1 MTTDGYVEH
10 IVQTKTSAG
19 IMALIV
25 LGAIITVVGAFFMF
39 FVPGGSIFGL
49 PLAVVGVIIFSLAI
63 NRKECEFEYLFV
75 NDDVEVA
82 RITAKSSRKQVYHFE
97 GGEVKQIT
105 TVDSIYRDN
114 EHQANSCIKTMNFT
128 SKDKNTE
135 NPVYSFILNK
145 NNRTEEVLL
154 ELDAKTIEH
163 VKQFFKGKIRE

>member
-1 MTTDGYVEH
+1 MRMEGANCSECM
-10 IVQTKTSAG
+10 SAW
-19 IMALIV
+19 I
-25 LGAIITVVGAFFMF
+25 
-39 FVPGGSIFGL
+39 
-49 PLAVVGVIIFSLAI
+49 
-63 NRKECEFEYLFV
+63 YW
-75 NDDVEVA
+75 
-82 RITAKSSRKQVYHFE
+82 SSSVYHFE

-114 EHQANSCIKTMNFT
+114 EHQANSGIKTINFT

>member
-1 MTTDGYVEH
+1 M
-10 IVQTKTSAG
+10 
-19 IMALIV
+19 
-25 LGAIITVVGAFFMF
+25 
-39 FVPGGSIFGL
+39 
-49 PLAVVGVIIFSLAI
+49 
-63 NRKECEFEYLFV
+63 NLFV

-82 RITAKSSRKQVYHFE
+82 RITAKSSRKQMYHFE

-114 EHQANSCIKTMNFT
+114 EHQANSGIKTINFT

>member
-10 IVQTKTSAG
+10 IVKTKTSAG

-39 FVPGGSIFGL
+39 FVPGGAIFGL
-49 PLAVVGVIIFSLAI
+49 PLAGVGVIIFSLAI
-63 NRKECEFEYLFV
+63 NRKECEFEYF
-75 NDDVEVA
+75 EVA
-82 RITAKSSRKQVYHFE
+82 RITAKSSRKQMYHFE

-114 EHQANSCIKTMNFT
+114 EHQANSGIKTMNFT

>member
-10 IVQTKTSAG
+10 IVKTKTSAG

-39 FVPGGSIFGL
+39 FVPGGAIFGL

-82 RITAKSSRKQVYHFE
+82 RITAKSSRKQMYHLSSSAL
-97 GGEVKQIT
+97 Q
-105 TVDSIYRDN
+105 
-114 EHQANSCIKTMNFT
+114 
-128 SKDKNTE
+128 
-135 NPVYSFILNK
+135 PSF
-145 NNRTEEVLL
+145 RE
-154 ELDAKTIEH
+154 DAGL
-163 VKQFFKGKIRE
+163 FFRISFVR

>member
-1 MTTDGYVEH
+1 M
-10 IVQTKTSAG
+10 
-19 IMALIV
+19 
-25 LGAIITVVGAFFMF
+25 
-39 FVPGGSIFGL
+39 
-49 PLAVVGVIIFSLAI
+49 
-63 NRKECEFEYLFV
+63 FV

-114 EHQANSCIKTMNFT
+114 EHQANSGIKTMNFT

>member
-1 MTTDGYVEH
+1 M
-10 IVQTKTSAG
+10 
-19 IMALIV
+19 
-25 LGAIITVVGAFFMF
+25 
-39 FVPGGSIFGL
+39 
-49 PLAVVGVIIFSLAI
+49 
-63 NRKECEFEYLFV
+63 
-75 NDDVEVA
+75 
-82 RITAKSSRKQVYHFE
+82 YHFE

-114 EHQANSCIKTMNFT
+114 EHQANSGIKTINFT

-154 ELDAKTIEH
+154 ELDEKTIEH